1 MEFVFYTNS
10 ISPHQIPL
18 ARELIKKFG
27 ESHYRYVYTS
37 KQSKE
42 RTNLGW
48 AEESEP
54 WIIYAADAEGDVVK
68 LLETADVAMCENRDT
83 KLFAKRAKKHKITV
97 YSSERWFK
105 PNVGIMR
112 LLNPHYL
119 QMAAQFVKLISKS
132 CNIYYF
138 PQGIHAAR
146 DMARLC
152 GLMHGDLRCLFCAP
166 KLDFERKPGGKIW
179 LKNGGDDKRYCLD
192 KMRIWA
198 YYVEPSKFDALPV
211 QESSDPRTSQQT
223 RSQRTTPTAIRV
235 LWVGRLLN
243 WKRVDTIVRA
253 VGEHANLK
261 RADNSLPKI
270 TLDIYGVGPEEKRLK
285 KLAAKYGDCIKF
297 YPPVPI
303 ADVRKLM
310 REHDVYVLASNA
322 YEGWGAV
329 VSEALEEG
337 TKVIG
342 TYEAGSS
349 VTMLP
354 EECLFHAG
362 DWRRLMFL
370 LHNSFEKVTNAKGWN
385 VIWAADALAHF
396 VRGI

>member
-1 MEFVFYTNS
+1 MKRVVLYTNVV
-10 ISPHQIPL
+10 SPHQLPL
-18 ARELIKKFG
+18 AREIAKSVGDGNF
-27 ESHYRYVYTS
+27 RYIFTQDNDKDHS
-37 KQSKE
+37 G
-42 RTNLGW
+42 LGW
-48 AEESEP
+48 RNEVPEWCVNAN
-54 WIIYAADAEGDVVK
+54 DVQAQEW
-68 LLETADVAMCENRDT
+68 LETADVLLSGLREFD
-83 KLFAKRAKKHKITV
+83 LFERRTAKGLRNLYMT
-97 YSSERWFK
+97 ERWFK
-105 PNVGIMR
+105 PPIGIFR
-112 LLNPHYL
+112 LLHPRYICYARRL
-119 QMAAQFVKLISKS
+119 CRLMTEGALIGLP
-132 CNIYYF
+132 I
-138 PQGIHAAR
+138 GIHAAR
-146 DMARLC
+146 DMARIC

-179 LKNGGDDKRYCLD
+179 LKNGSDDKRYCLD

-211 QESSDPRTSQQT
+211 QESSDPRINQITHSKC
-223 RSQRTTPTAIRV
+223 STPNSIRV

-243 WKRVDTIVRA
+243 LKRVDTIVRA

-310 REHDVYVLASNA
+310 REHDVYVLSSNA

-337 TKVIG
+337 MKVIG

-349 VTMLP
+349 ATILP
-354 EECLFHAG
+354 NSNLFHAG
-362 DWRRLMFL
+362 DRRRLMYIL
-370 LHNSFEKVTNAKGWN
+370 QERYKSVGIGPWT
-385 VIWAADALAHF
+385 
-396 VRGI
+396 VRNGANWLVMQ